1 MRLGR
6 PRAALTCLLLLA
18 IPALATAGE
27 RVMIQVGTL
36 LAREAPRDGAAGAA
50 APAPAPE
57 EDERLAGLKPQ
68 LVRLFRYGSYR
79 LMDHEDRPIEWGS
92 PASFEIPGGRHLR
105 IMPRRRT
112 EGGVALQVA
121 LMEGEDVLMNSDVT
135 LGHDGKVLVGGP
147 GYEGG
152 VLIIWIGAHVA
163 EGEGGGW

>member
-1 MRLGR
+1 MREPVTGASRLGR
-6 PRAALTCLLLLA
+6 PRAVLTCLLLLA
-18 IPALATAGE
+18 IPALADAGE

-36 LAREAPRDGAAGAA
+36 LAREASPRDAAGGAA
-50 APAPAPE
+50 AAE

-112 EGGVALQVA
+112 EGGVALQ
-121 LMEGEDVLMNSDVT
+121 
-135 LGHDGKVLVGGP
+135 
-147 GYEGG
+147 
-152 VLIIWIGAHVA
+152 
-163 EGEGGGW
+163 